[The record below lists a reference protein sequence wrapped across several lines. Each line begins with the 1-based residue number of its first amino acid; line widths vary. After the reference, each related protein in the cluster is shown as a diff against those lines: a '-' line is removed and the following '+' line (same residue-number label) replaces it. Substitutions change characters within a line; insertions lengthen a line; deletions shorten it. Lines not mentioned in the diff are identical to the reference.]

1 MESYQIWRDTKNYQG
16 DIMELD
22 LATREN
28 IMGVTLILSIIIA
41 IIGWKQKWKIIDY
54 V

>member
-1 MESYQIWRDTKNYQG
+1 MG
-16 DIMELD
+16 LD
-22 LATREN
+22 LITREN
-28 IMGVTLILSIIIA
+28 IFGIALILSIIIA